1 MKSPLKNNIL
11 AGVTAAFLIFLSIG
25 GITLWEVMRLKDS
38 QESIPESTEILARLL
53 ELRKD
58 LTEAEE
64 IQERIATKM
73 EGANANRME
82 PIIKQIEDATRA
94 LSRYKEGERG
104 RMIKELGVLVGEEI
118 NTLRSNLGTD
128 TTPPPPLDSTT
139 LDSTALLPRKGG
151 AIRKA
156 MGDLEAWEMSRVEKS
171 NEDATNIVRTL
182 GLAAILGSLAQFGAL
197 GVIYWRTL
205 QDMKERRK
213 AEEFLRE
220 AEEFKARMFESIVD
234 PVSVL
239 DSNGGVKVV
248 NSAADQFIKDI
259 GIKFTPGMS
268 WLEWWA
274 GESRKA
280 AEQALAVVR
289 GGGVGR
295 FQGPCFLRSGESRVF
310 DVMLT
315 GVRDATGRTEE
326 ILSVARDISLTR
338 AAEEKFQMLF
348 ECSSNAHLVFE
359 GGKIVDCN
367 HAAVEILRC
376 SSKLDVMA
384 MQPEELSP
392 AKQPDGSPSITRRQA
407 YWRDAFEKGQQ
418 RFEWTCKRRDG
429 DEFQVEAALTPVV
442 LDGRRGL
449 LCVWY
454 DLTERKKAEQA
465 LRESEDRFQAIMD
478 HSPTLCFIKDEN
490 GNLVFVNQVM
500 AATYGMKAEEMLG
513 KGNQDLLPADAARA
527 VTEYEQHILNTNRSS
542 QRVEEI
548 TTQDGKM
555 HEWLVIK
562 FPIVSGSGRKFLG
575 AIGVDMKEQRRAE
588 RALKQSVGQFRDL
601 FDDAPV
607 AYHELDTHGRVTRVN
622 STELALLGYDSGELV
637 GRAVWEFIVE
647 TESKQ
652 GILKKLDGAI
662 PVDEAYQYTFRRK
675 NGTLV
680 PALVRDRLIRDVN
693 GRVTGMRSTMQDISE
708 LKRAEMEMRKAEEKY
723 RKIFENA
730 IEGIFQTTPEGRY
743 LNTNPALA
751 TIHGYG
757 SADELMEVVS
767 DIGTQ
772 LYVNP
777 SRRVEFCKMIEQNDS
792 VAEFES
798 EVRRKDGTVI
808 WISENAHAVRDAKG
822 NMLYYE
828 GTVEDITAR
837 RGAERAMAEARD
849 TALESARIKSEFLAN
864 MSHEIRTPMNGIIGM
879 SGLLLDTELNH
890 RQRDFAQTIGDSAE
904 ALLQIINDILDFSKM
919 EAGMVRFESI
929 DFELPDVAEGVMEL
943 FGARLVSRD
952 LEVGALVHRDI
963 YPHLR
968 GDPGRLRQVLTNLVG
983 NAVKFTEKGEVLI
996 EVKLMEDNE
1005 RDTLL
1010 RFEVHDTG
1018 IGISSDQQSK
1028 LFQAFVQAD
1037 GSTTRKYGGTGLG
1050 LAISKR
1056 LVNQMDGEIGLE
1068 SEIGKGSTFWFTAR
1082 FSKQPPIPGMDLG
1095 LEPLLQRKSVLLVSR
1110 KSCTTKAVVHYIEMW
1125 KGNCTILKSDMDAVP
1140 VLRKAA
1146 KEGKPFDLALL
1157 DLESRSEVALD
1168 LARVIKRDSLLSG
1181 LDMVLL
1187 TPIERGDAPEQFRE
1201 AGVRSHVSKPIK
1213 REALHRAISDA
1224 LKGPVVET
1232 KATAQTAAEEE
1243 DLPASKDVRM
1253 LIAEDSPV
1261 NQKVVQFQLQKI
1273 GYKADLVADGEAAL
1287 AAVQQVPYEIILM
1300 DCQMPKLDGYEATR
1314 RIRQFEALAGRRT
1327 WVLAMTAHSLAGDR
1341 EKCLAAG
1348 MDDYITKPVRIE
1360 ELEAALDR
1368 FARHTRKVFV
1378 RPTDASWKTAIE
1390 DDALQQFRDMESET
1404 GESVLAGLVELFLE
1418 NSPGVIQEGR
1428 TACETGDI
1436 EVLKRAA
1443 HTLKG
1448 SCANF
1453 GAKRMYAACVNLE
1466 ETAKK
1471 GDLTTAAKLLDE
1483 VEEEFGKARLALQS
1497 IVSNTA
1503 QKP

>member
-58 LTEAEE
+58 LTAAEE
-64 IQERIATKM
+64 MEERIFTKM
-73 EGANANRME
+73 EGASPEKME
-82 PIIKQIEDATRA
+82 PIIKRVEESIRV
-94 LSRYKEGERG
+94 LGRYKEEERG
-104 RMIKELGVLVGEEI
+104 AMIKRLGELIAEEI
-118 NTLRSNLGTD
+118 KIFRNNTGAGGTPLPE
-128 TTPPPPLDSTT
+128 TTAPLNH
-139 LDSTALLPRKGG
+139 KG
-151 AIRKA
+151 AEVRKA
-156 MGDLEAWEMSRVEKS
+156 MSDLEAGEMSRVEES
-171 NEDATNIVRTL
+171 NQDATNIVRTL

-239 DSNGGVKVV
+239 DSNGGVKAV
-248 NSAADQFIKDI
+248 NSAAGQFIRDI
-259 GIKFTPGMS
+259 GINFTPGMS

-315 GVRDATGRTEE
+315 GVRDATGRTDE

-348 ECSSNAHLVFE
+348 EYSSNAHLVFE

-376 SSKLDVMA
+376 SSKLELMA
-384 MQPEELSP
+384 LQPEDLSP
-392 AKQPDGSPSITRRQA
+392 AKQPDGSPSITKRQA

-429 DEFQVEAALTPVV
+429 EEFQVEAALTPVV

-490 GNLVFVNQVM
+490 GNLLFVNQVM
-500 AATYGMKAEEMLG
+500 ASTYGMKAEEMLG
-513 KGNQDLLPADAARA
+513 KGNQDLLPPEAARA
-527 VTEYEQHILNTNRSS
+527 VSEYEEHILKTNRSS

-622 STELALLGYDSGELV
+622 STELALLGYSSGELT

-647 TESKQ
+647 PEAKQ
-652 GILKKLDGAI
+652 GILKKLDGETPI
-662 PVDEAYQYTFRRK
+662 EEAYQYTFRRK

-693 GRVTGMRSTMQDISE
+693 GKVTGMRSTMQDISE

-743 LNTNPALA
+743 LNANPALG
-751 TIHGYG
+751 TIHGYA
-757 SADELMEVVS
+757 SEVELMKEVN
-767 DIGTQ
+767 DIGRQ

-777 SRRVEFCKMIEQNDS
+777 ARRAEFCRMIELNDS

-808 WISENAHAVRDAKG
+808 WISENAHAVRDEKG
-822 NMLYYE
+822 KTLYYE

-837 RGAERAMAEARD
+837 REAERAMAEARD

-890 RQRDFAQTIGDSAE
+890 RQRDFTQTICDSAE

-929 DFELPDVAEGVMEL
+929 DFELPDVAEGVIEL
-943 FGARLVSRD
+943 FGARLVDRD

-983 NAVKFTEKGEVLI
+983 NAVKFTEKGEVFV
-996 EVKLMEDNE
+996 EVKLVEDTE
-1005 RDTLL
+1005 KDTLL

-1056 LVNQMDGEIGLE
+1056 LVMQMDGEIGIE
-1068 SEIGKGSTFWFTAR
+1068 SELGKGSTFWFTAR
-1082 FSKQPPIPGMDLG
+1082 FAKQPAIPGIG
-1095 LEPLLQRKSVLLVSR
+1095 VEAEPLLKDKNVLLVTG
-1110 KSCTTKAVVHYIEMW
+1110 KSCTAAAVAHYVEMW
-1125 KGNCTILKSDMDAVP
+1125 KGKCTVVKENREVLPA
-1140 VLRKAA
+1140 LRKAA
-1146 KEGKPFDLALL
+1146 KEEKAYPLALL
-1157 DLESRSEVALD
+1157 DLESRSEEALD
-1168 LARVIKRDSLLSG
+1168 LARSIRRDSLLKG
-1181 LDMVLL
+1181 LHMVIL
-1187 TPIERGDAPEQFRE
+1187 TPIERGDGPEQFRE
-1201 AGVRSHVSKPIK
+1201 AGVNSHVSKPIK
-1213 REALHRAISDA
+1213 RESLRRAITEA
-1224 LKGPVVET
+1224 LNTTVAAVKET
-1232 KATAQTAAEEE
+1232 VADVPSEEE
-1243 DLPASKDVRM
+1243 EFQPSKAVRM
-1253 LIAEDSPV
+1253 LVAEDSPV

-1273 GYKADLVADGEAAL
+1273 GYKADLVADGEAAF
-1287 AAVQQVPYEIILM
+1287 AAVQAVPYEIILM

-1314 RIRQFEALAGRRT
+1314 RIRQFEAAAGRRT

-1360 ELEAALDR
+1360 ELEAALER
-1368 FARHTRKVFV
+1368 FARHTRKVFAK
-1378 RPTDASWKTAIE
+1378 PSDATWKTAIE
-1390 DDALQQFRDMESET
+1390 DDALQQFKDMESET
-1404 GESVLAGLVELFLE
+1404 GESVLAGLIELFLE
-1418 NSPGVIQEGR
+1418 NSPSVIKNAR
-1428 TACETGDI
+1428 TACETKDQ
-1436 EVLKRAA
+1436 ELLQRSA

-1453 GAKRMYAACVNLE
+1453 GAKRMYAACINLE

-1471 GDLTTAAKLLDE
+1471 GDLTECVKLLDE
-1483 VEEEFGKARLALQS
+1483 VEEEFGKVRIALQN
-1497 IVSNTA
+1497 IVANIVKTS
-1503 QKP
+1503 